1 MLKDDM
7 SNVLDE
13 ILAADIVIWS
23 FGLYF
28 FNVPSKLKNLI
39 DRQLPLSL
47 PFMVKESGSSGHQIN
62 GKVYD

>member
-47 PFMVKESGSSGHQIN
+47 PFMVKESGSGGHQIN